1 MTDWILRFIKG
12 ALIGV
17 GAILP
22 GISGGVLSVV
32 LGIYRPM
39 MAFLAHPIKTFGK
52 QAAFFVPV
60 LIGWVVGV
68 VVLARAVDWLFRTS
82 PTPAI
87 WLFIGLVA
95 GTIPSLWKEAG
106 GQGRGKSSWIALL
119 AGGILMG
126 AWMYVL
132 SSAGGTNVTPSV
144 LWWLLCGVLWGL
156 GLIVPGMSPSSF
168 FIFFGLYQPMTA
180 AIGSFDMT
188 VILPIAAGLLLTVV
202 IIARGM
208 NLLLSKRYSIVMHA
222 IIGIVIASTIA
233 ILPLQEAASAGQIL
247 VYAACFLVGC
257 AMALSMDWLSRKYAP
272 AEAPSEGASVEQAK

>member
-1 MTDWILRFIKG
+1 MADWLLRVVKG

-32 LGIYRPM
+32 LGIYRPLIS
-39 MAFLAHPIKTFGK
+39 FLAHPLKTFK
-52 QAAFFVPV
+52 RNAAFLVPV
-60 LIGWVVGV
+60 LIGWAIGV
-68 VVLARAVDWLFRTS
+68 ILLARVVDWLFRTS

-95 GTIPSLWKEAG
+95 GTIPALWKEAG
-106 GQGRGKSSWIALL
+106 QQGHGRNAWIALV

-126 AWMYVL
+126 AWMLVL
-132 SSAGGTNVTPSV
+132 SGNGATQVTPNI

-156 GLIVPGMSPSSF
+156 GLIVPGLSSSSF

-180 AIGSFDMT
+180 AIGSFDLS
-188 VILPIAAGLLLTVV
+188 VILPIGIGLLLS
-202 IIARGM
+202 IALLARGM
-208 NLLLSKRYSIVMHA
+208 NLLLSKHFAIVMHA

-233 ILPLQEAASAGQIL
+233 ILPLGESATIGQIAL
-247 VYAACFLVGC
+247 YALCFIFGC
-257 AMALSMDWLSRKYAP
+257 GIALGMDYLS
-272 AEAPSEGASVEQAK
+272 AKTKPLDNKTQKE